1 MTEPFVLEPIVV
13 EGPPGAETPVPRL
26 LFIEAWQEQSPGL
39 TAGFTSRRGGVGKQ
53 PYSSLNCALHV
64 GENPDTVIANREL
77 IARKLGFEPEAWTCG
92 EQVHGNR
99 VVAVKE
105 EDRGRGFLN
114 RESALQDVDGLVTD
128 VPGILLTSF
137 YADCVPLYFIDPV
150 RQVVGLAHAG
160 WKGTVAE
167 IAAHMVETMVE
178 EYGSKREDLRAAIGP
193 SIGLCCYEVDGA
205 VMDKIMALE
214 SGMPGSEVWEG
225 SVYTTLGGGKWML
238 DLKQCN
244 RQIMMKAGILPTHI
258 ECTTLCTSCNND
270 LFFSHRK
277 EKGLTGRMA
286 SWIGLEKR

>member
-1 MTEPFVLEPIVV
+1 MDMEVLPD
-13 EGPPGAETPVPRL
+13 AEAPVPRL
-26 LFIEAWQEQSPGL
+26 MFIEAWREQFPGL
-39 TAGFTSRRGGVGKQ
+39 TAGFTSRSGGMGKE

-77 IARKLGFEPEAWTCG
+77 IARRLGFEPEAWTCG
-92 EQVHGNR
+92 EQVHGSR
-99 VVAVKE
+99 IVAVRE
-105 EDRGRGFLN
+105 EDRGRGFLD
-114 RESALQDVDGLVTD
+114 RESAFQDTDGLVTD
-128 VPGILLTSF
+128 VPGVLLTSF

-150 RQVVGLAHAG
+150 RRAVGLAHAG

-167 IAAHMVETMVE
+167 IAAHMVENMVE

-193 SIGLCCYEVDGA
+193 SIGHCCYEVDGA

-214 SGMPGSEVWEG
+214 SGMPGNETWEG

-244 RQIMMKAGILPTHI
+244 RQIMMKAGILPTRI

>member
-1 MTEPFVLEPIVV
+1 MAAGGPQGG
-13 EGPPGAETPVPRL
+13 EGYVPEL
-26 LFIEAWQEQSPGL
+26 LFIDVWREQFLGL
-39 TAGFTSRRGGVGKQ
+39 TAGFTSRRGGVGKE

-64 GENPDTVIANREL
+64 GEHPDTVITNREL
-77 IARKLGFEPEAWTCG
+77 IARRLGFEPEAWTCG

-114 RESALQDVDGLVTD
+114 RESAFQDADGLVTD

-137 YADCVPLYFIDPV
+137 YADCVPLFFIDPV
-150 RQVVGLAHAG
+150 RRVVGLAHAG
-160 WKGTVAE
+160 WKGTVSE
-167 IAAHMVETMVE
+167 IAVHMVETMVE

-193 SIGLCCYEVDGA
+193 SIGLCCYEVDEV
-205 VMDKIMALE
+205 VMDRIMALE
-214 SGMPGSEVWEG
+214 ADIPGNEVWEG
-225 SVYTTLGGGKWML
+225 NVYTELGEGKWML